1 MNPDLLGPAVLAYIG
16 DSFYEHEIR
25 TYLVEEGL
33 TNLNDLHKRAVK
45 FTSGKRQ
52 ALIIR
57 YFLNEEILT
66 PSEIRVF
73 KRGRNISGSS
83 KRNLKLT
90 ERHDSTGFETLIG
103 YLSLKNKDRAKEL
116 INLAINYIKVKD
128 DKS

>member
-1 MNPDLLGPAVLAYIG
+1 MNPDLLGPAVLAYLG
-16 DSFYEHEIR
+16 DSYYEHEIR
-25 TYLVEEGL
+25 TYLVNKGL
-33 TNLNDLHKRAVK
+33 TKLNDLHKRAVK

-57 YFLNEEILT
+57 HFLIEDLLT
-66 PSEIRVF
+66 EQEIRVF
-73 KRGRNISGSS
+73 KRGRNISGSN

-90 ERHDSTGFETLIG
+90 EIHESTGFETLIG
-103 YLSLKNKDRAKEL
+103 YLSIKDQVRAKEL

>member
-16 DSFYEHEIR
+16 DSYYEHEIR
-25 TYLVEEGL
+25 TYLVEEGF
-33 TNLNDLHKRAVK
+33 TKLNDLHKKAVK

-66 PSEIRVF
+66 PEEVRVF

-90 ERHDSTGFETLIG
+90 ERHDSTGFEALIG
-103 YLSLKNKDRAKEL
+103 YLSLKNSDRAKEL